1 MSLSP
6 PDKRTKLILAALMI
20 AAFAIGLDTFVII
33 GALEVISRDL
43 NISTGAAGWIISIYA
58 LSYAV
63 LRR

>member
-1 MSLSP
+1 
-6 PDKRTKLILAALMI
+6 MI